1 MAVASLSAGL
11 AASLL
16 GAPAA
21 RADQFVFLDVTFTYT
36 KMDADTSSPDKS
48 HYYVYLNR
56 LNPATPRNWM
66 APINYRNG
74 VVHVRTD
81 VMDKPPGGT
90 NVRWTLCY
98 IPNKGIA
105 GGYGCTNS
113 ALYSEKGV
121 WEFEQSMTDW
131 WQNEDIDWTQGIK
144 EVDIVMKDGT
154 GGSGFTNLRPDPQ
167 NFFPTTLRITMIQ
180 VSAGDTYDP
189 SKVPGIPPVLGD
201 GGVDGGAV
209 SDAASSSDA
218 GNSDA
223 GAGNSGT
230 GGSNATSG
238 NGDATAA
245 TGGASGSSSSG
256 GASGSGTG
264 GAPGGSASGGGG
276 APGGTTPGAAT
287 SGGCAIVPETAFS
300 GRMIAGLAFVVAL
313 SSVLARR
320 RRRGR

>member
-1 MAVASLSAGL
+1 MASLSAGL
-11 AASLL
+11 AASLA
-16 GAPAA
+16 GVPAA

-48 HYYVYLNR
+48 HYYVYANR
-56 LNPATPRNWM
+56 LNPTTPRNWM

-201 GGVDGGAV
+201 GGSVTD
-209 SDAASSSDA
+209 ASSADA
-218 GNSDA
+218 GNDDA
-223 GAGNSGT
+223 GSGNSGT
-230 GGSNATSG
+230 GGGNATG
-238 NGDATAA
+238 TGGATAA
-245 TGGASGSSSSG
+245 TGGAPGSGS
-256 GASGSGTG
+256 G
-264 GAPGGSASGGGG
+264 GAPGGGSSGAPGSSASGGASAGI
-276 APGGTTPGAAT
+276 APGAAT
-287 SGGCAIVPETAFS
+287 SGGCAIVPDNPFS

-313 SSVLARR
+313 SSVLMRR
-320 RRRGR
+320 RRR